1 MADVQDIIVRYQ
13 SEVDQ
18 AVADLNKLADAQDDI
33 IKGEKDQEKQAQKT
47 EVSQRE
53 ASKLRIANL
62 KKEEAEL
69 RKLEAAKKKAFT
81 VADISAYN
89 SKIAE
94 TQKRISVLKN
104 ETSSFAT
111 SAKNI
116 FTGVA
121 GGLAAAF
128 SAQAIIDFTQASIN
142 AFLEAEKNAQRLKFA
157 ITAIG
162 GESELQF
169 ERLIKQSKDLQ
180 KITVFSGASIQQAQA
195 ALAAFGLTADE
206 IERLIPLLSDYATV
220 TSQDL
225 VSAAQQVGAGLEG
238 TGKVFGRYQIEVSAT
253 ASRTEN
259 LSAIMQGFTEF
270 QGAATEATKTLT
282 GQLEQQKNEVGDL
295 EELLGSK
302 VAASWVKVKQATLE
316 ALLGLIGYNKEAEK
330 LKENNSKAVADN
342 FEKARDRIKAA
353 GGDIVAEF
361 EKRRDSII
369 KVNDSLKKSNEELEK
384 VFGKLGFE
392 NQKKINREQIERNNE
407 IIASNEEKLKK
418 IKITIED
425 EVALLQKGEKEK
437 QKALERTLLLDDL
450 RKKSSEELNALI
462 IKENEIQDDF
472 TKKNVANI
480 NLVIK
485 EQQKLTAERE
495 KAAQEYEK
503 NLAFLRQLQ
512 IQNIEDEKQQRI
524 AAFEE
529 QTRNLTSEGKLRADT
544 IKQLEIQLVNDL
556 NAIDEKRNFDPLF
569 RAPEQTIDQKV
580 VLRPEM
586 QSQVDEL
593 IKQGKTEAE
602 AIAEVINDLRK
613 AVQSPVEG
621 VKVAWIDANEQIL
634 ASSLQLFGELTSLYD
649 TFANSR
655 IEQITKQKE
664 ADVSAID
671 EQIEANKKALENRQI
686 TNRTEE
692 ELNKNLTAQ
701 KVEAEKKADKEIRK
715 IRRQQ
720 AIVDKANALFQ
731 IALNTAV
738 ALSNAANLATF
749 GSLSPLIIALGAAQ
763 AAAVIAQPIPAF
775 AKGTKGKQ
783 GSGLARVGEQGEETV
798 FLPHGAKVLPN
809 KQTKMYSGLMD
820 SMFDMNADKYIY
832 KHFVAPALMAQ
843 KREYE
848 SRGRTGGSFAENVA
862 NYGKLPPPTSTKINI
877 PSSYTMSNT
886 DELAD
891 KIASRLT
898 NNRRRI

>member
-18 AVADLNKLADAQDDI
+18 VISDLNKLADAQDDI
-33 IKGEKDQEKQAQKT
+33 VKGEKEQEKQAQKT

-62 KKEEAEL
+62 KKEEQEL

-81 VADISAYN
+81 VGDISAYN

-104 ETSSFAT
+104 ETSSFAS

-116 FTGVA
+116 FAGVA

-128 SAQAIIDFTQASIN
+128 SAQAVINFTQQSVQ

-157 ITAIG
+157 ITTIG

-169 ERLIKQSKDLQ
+169 ERLIKQSAELQ
-180 KITVFSGASIQQAQA
+180 KITVFSDDSIQQAQA
-195 ALAAFGLTADE
+195 ALSAFGLTADE
-206 IERLIPLLSDYATV
+206 IEKLIPKLADFATI
-220 TSQDL
+220 TSQDIT
-225 VSAAQQVGAGLEG
+225 SAAQQVGAALEG
-238 TGKVFGRYQIEVSAT
+238 NGREFKKYGIEVSAA

-259 LSAIMQGFTEF
+259 LSSVLDGLVKFE
-270 QGAATEATKTLT
+270 GAATDATQTLT
-282 GQLEQQKNEVGDL
+282 GQLEQQKNQIDELQESIGEKLAPSWVRVKKAFLEYIQAIITSKDELTLESIERDQKDNADKTISTLQVTAKKIQELYNIPFNEAYIKALELQIKTEEKVRDSAAKGNLVSDARRFGNAVDAL
-295 EELLGSK
+295 SILNKELEDFNQKLIADAAAQEALNARVLSGSQLRKTSTEELIKLS
-302 VAASWVKVKQATLE
+302 E
-316 ALLGLIGYNKEAEK
+316 KE
-330 LKENNSKAVADN
+330 KE
-342 FEKARDRIKAA
+342 
-353 GGDIVAEF
+353 
-361 EKRRDSII
+361 
-369 KVNDSLKKSNEELEK
+369 
-384 VFGKLGFE
+384 
-392 NQKKINREQIERNNE
+392 IN
-407 IIASNEEKLKK
+407 
-418 IKITIED
+418 D
-425 EVALLQKGEKEK
+425 EVAKNNIKNIDAEI
-437 QKALERTLLLDDL
+437 KA
-450 RKKSSEELNALI
+450 
-462 IKENEIQDDF
+462 
-472 TKKNVANI
+472 
-480 NLVIK
+480 
-485 EQQKLTAERE
+485 RE

-512 IQNIEDEKQQRI
+512 IQNIDDEKQQRI

-569 RAPEQTIDQKV
+569 RAPSQTVSAPDQIELPIEKTFAEFNDGIDGI
-580 VLRPEM
+580 E
-586 QSQVDEL
+586 
-593 IKQGKTEAE
+593 
-602 AIAEVINDLRK
+602 RK
-613 AVQSPVEG
+613 
-621 VKVAWIDANEQIL
+621 WLDANEQIL
-634 ASSLQLFGELTSLYD
+634 TSSLQLFGELTSLYD
-649 TFANSR
+649 NFANAR
-655 IEQITKQKE
+655 VDQITRQKE
-664 ADVSAID
+664 ADISAID
-671 EQIEANKKALENRQI
+671 EQIEANKEALENRQI

-692 ELNKNLTAQ
+692 ELNKNLTNQ
-701 KVEAEKKADKEIRK
+701 KIEAEKKADKEIRK

-720 AIVDKANALFQ
+720 AIIDKANALFQ
-731 IALNTAV
+731 IGLNIAI

-749 GSLSPLIIALGAAQ
+749 GALSPLIIALGAAQ
-763 AAAVIAQPIPAF
+763 AAAVVAQPIPAF

-809 KQTKMYSGLMD
+809 KQTKMYAGLMD

-843 KREYE
+843 KREYD
-848 SRGRTGGSFAENVA
+848 SKGRSGGSFAENVA

-898 NNRRRI
+898 TNRRRL

>member
-69 RKLEAAKKKAFT
+69 RKLKAAKKKAFT

-111 SAKNI
+111 SAKNV
-116 FTGVA
+116 FAGVA

-128 SAQAIIDFTQASIN
+128 SAQAIINFTQQSID

-169 ERLIKQSKDLQ
+169 ERLIKQSAELQ
-180 KITVFSGASIQQAQA
+180 KITVFSDDSIQQAQA

-238 TGKVFGRYQIEVSAT
+238 AGKAFGRYQIEVSAT

-302 VAASWVKVKQATLE
+302 VAASWGKVKQATLE

-569 RAPEQTIDQKV
+569 RAPSQTVSAPDQIELPIEKTFAEFNDGIDGI
-580 VLRPEM
+580 E
-586 QSQVDEL
+586 
-593 IKQGKTEAE
+593 
-602 AIAEVINDLRK
+602 RK
-613 AVQSPVEG
+613 
-621 VKVAWIDANEQIL
+621 WLDANEQIL

>member
-18 AVADLNKLADAQDDI
+18 VISDLNKLADAQDDI
-33 IKGEKDQEKQAQKT
+33 VKGEKEQEKQAQKT
-47 EVSQRE
+47 EVSQRD
-53 ASKLRIANL
+53 AAKLRIANI

-104 ETSSFAT
+104 ETSSFAS

-116 FTGVA
+116 FAGVA

-128 SAQAIIDFTQASIN
+128 SAQAVINFTQQSVQ

-157 ITAIG
+157 ITTIG

-169 ERLIKQSKDLQ
+169 ERLIKQSAELQ
-180 KITVFSGASIQQAQA
+180 KITVFSDDSIQQAQA
-195 ALAAFGLTADE
+195 ALSAFGLTADE
-206 IERLIPLLSDYATV
+206 IEKLIPKLADFATI
-220 TSQDL
+220 TSQDIT
-225 VSAAQQVGAGLEG
+225 SAAQQVGAALEG
-238 TGKVFGRYQIEVSAT
+238 NGREFKKYGIEVSAA

-259 LSAIMQGFTEF
+259 LSSVLDGLVKFE
-270 QGAATEATKTLT
+270 GAATDATQTLT
-282 GQLEQQKNEVGDL
+282 GQLEQQKNQIDELQESIGEKLAPSWVRVKKAFLEYIQAIITSKDELTLESIERDQKDNADKTISTLQVTAKKIQELYNIPFNEAYIKALELQIKTEEKVRDSAAKGNLVSDARRFGNAVDAL
-295 EELLGSK
+295 SILNKELEDFNQKLIADAAAQEALNARVLSGSQLRKTSTEELIKLS
-302 VAASWVKVKQATLE
+302 E
-316 ALLGLIGYNKEAEK
+316 KE
-330 LKENNSKAVADN
+330 KE
-342 FEKARDRIKAA
+342 
-353 GGDIVAEF
+353 
-361 EKRRDSII
+361 
-369 KVNDSLKKSNEELEK
+369 
-384 VFGKLGFE
+384 
-392 NQKKINREQIERNNE
+392 IN
-407 IIASNEEKLKK
+407 
-418 IKITIED
+418 D
-425 EVALLQKGEKEK
+425 EVAKNNIKNIDAEI
-437 QKALERTLLLDDL
+437 KA
-450 RKKSSEELNALI
+450 
-462 IKENEIQDDF
+462 
-472 TKKNVANI
+472 
-480 NLVIK
+480 
-485 EQQKLTAERE
+485 RE

-512 IQNIEDEKQQRI
+512 IQNIDDEKQQRI

-569 RAPEQTIDQKV
+569 RAPSQTVSAPDQIELPIEKTFAEFNDGIDGI
-580 VLRPEM
+580 E
-586 QSQVDEL
+586 
-593 IKQGKTEAE
+593 
-602 AIAEVINDLRK
+602 RK
-613 AVQSPVEG
+613 
-621 VKVAWIDANEQIL
+621 WLDANEQIL
-634 ASSLQLFGELTSLYD
+634 TSSLQLFGELTSLYD
-649 TFANSR
+649 NFANAR
-655 IEQITKQKE
+655 VDQITRQKE
-664 ADVSAID
+664 ADISAID
-671 EQIEANKKALENRQI
+671 EQIEANKEALENRQI

-692 ELNKNLTAQ
+692 ELNKNLTNQ
-701 KVEAEKKADKEIRK
+701 KIEAEKKADKEIRK

-720 AIVDKANALFQ
+720 AIIDKANALFQ
-731 IALNTAV
+731 IGLNIAI

-749 GSLSPLIIALGAAQ
+749 GALSPLIIALGAAQ
-763 AAAVIAQPIPAF
+763 AAAVVAQPIPAF

-809 KQTKMYSGLMD
+809 KQTKMYAGLMD

-843 KREYE
+843 KREYD
-848 SRGRTGGSFAENVA
+848 SKGRSGGSFAENVA

-898 NNRRRI
+898 TNRRRL